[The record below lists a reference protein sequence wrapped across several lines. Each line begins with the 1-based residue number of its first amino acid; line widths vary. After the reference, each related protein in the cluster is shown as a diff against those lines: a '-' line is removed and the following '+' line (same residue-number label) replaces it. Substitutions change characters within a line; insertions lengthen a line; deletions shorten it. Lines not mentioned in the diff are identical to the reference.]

1 LYKEQKEEKMEK
13 ISIQAEK
20 REGRGKGAARSLRR
34 AGKVPATLYRAGQ
47 AQSIQLLRK
56 ELSKLI
62 NSVAGEQVMVDLQ
75 FADGNKKLALLKD
88 YQVDPIRS
96 ELLHTDFFE
105 VSLTETVKITVHVAT
120 HGEPIGVKRD
130 AGLLQHPTREILIE
144 CLPDKIPGK
153 IDIDISKLEI
163 GQSIHVS
170 DLKLDEGI
178 KILSDPHEVIVNVVA
193 QVEEV
198 AAPVEAVVETAAAEP
213 EVVKKGK
220 KEEEGAAA
228 AEKEK
233 KGK

>member
-1 LYKEQKEEKMEK
+1 MER

-20 REGRGKGAARSLRR
+20 REGRGKGAARSMRR
-34 AGKVPATLYRAGQ
+34 AGKVPATLYREGR
-47 AQSIQLLRK
+47 AQSIQLSAK

-75 FADGNKKLALLKD
+75 FADGDKKLALLKD
-88 YQVDPIRS
+88 FQVDPIRS

-130 AGLLQHPTREILIE
+130 AGMLQHPTREILIE

-163 GQSIHVS
+163 GQAIHVS
-170 DLKLDEGI
+170 DLKLEEGI

-193 QVEEV
+193 AVEEA
-198 AAPVEAVVETAAAEP
+198 AAPAAEVAEAAAAAEP

-228 AEKEK
+228 PEKEK

>member
-1 LYKEQKEEKMEK
+1 MER

-20 REGRGKGAARSLRR
+20 REVRGKGAARSLRR

-47 AQSIQLLRK
+47 AQSIQLSRK

-75 FADGNKKLALLKD
+75 FADGHKKLALLKD
-88 YQVDPIRS
+88 FQVDPIRS

-170 DLKLDEGI
+170 DLKLEEGI

-193 QVEEV
+193 AV
-198 AAPVEAVVETAAAEP
+198 AEAVAPAAEIVETAAPEP
-213 EVVKKGK
+213 EVMKKGK

-228 AEKEK
+228 DKEK

>member
-1 LYKEQKEEKMEK
+1 LYKVKKEDKMER

-20 REGRGKGAARSLRR
+20 REVRGKGAARSLRR

-47 AQSIQLLRK
+47 AQSIQLSRK

-75 FADGNKKLALLKD
+75 FADGHKKLALLKD
-88 YQVDPIRS
+88 FQVDPIRS

-170 DLKLDEGI
+170 DLKLEEGI

-193 QVEEV
+193 AV
-198 AAPVEAVVETAAAEP
+198 AEAVAPAAEIVETAAPEP
-213 EVVKKGK
+213 EVMKKGK
-220 KEEEGAAA
+220 KEEEGAATD
-228 AEKEK
+228 KEK
-233 KGK
+233 RG

>member
-1 LYKEQKEEKMEK
+1 MER

-20 REGRGKGAARSLRR
+20 REVRGKGAARSLRR
-34 AGKVPATLYRAGQ
+34 AGKVPATLYRAGR
-47 AQSIQLLRK
+47 AQSIQLSRK

-75 FADGNKKLALLKD
+75 FADGDKKLALLKD
-88 YQVDPIRS
+88 FQVDPIRS

-120 HGEPIGVKRD
+120 HGEPVGVKRD
-130 AGLLQHPTREILIE
+130 AGLLQYPTREILIE

-170 DLKLDEGI
+170 DLKLEEGI

-193 QVEEV
+193 AV
-198 AAPVEAVVETAAAEP
+198 AEAVAPAAEVVETAAPEP
-213 EVVKKGK
+213 EVMKKGK

-228 AEKEK
+228 DKEK

>member
-47 AQSIQLLRK
+47 AQSIQLSRK

-75 FADGNKKLALLKD
+75 FADGDKKLALLKD
-88 YQVDPIRS
+88 FQVDPIGS

-120 HGEPIGVKRD
+120 HGEPVGVKRD

-144 CLPDKIPGK
+144 CLPGKIPGK

-163 GQSIHVS
+163 GQSVHVS
-170 DLKLDEGI
+170 DLKLEEGI
-178 KILSDPHEVIVNVVA
+178 KILTDPHEVIVNIVAPVV
-193 QVEEV
+193 EV
-198 AAPVEAVVETAAAEP
+198 AAPAEEVVVTAAAEP
-213 EVVKKGK
+213 ELIKKGK
-220 KEEEGAAA
+220 KEEEGAAPD
-228 AEKEK
+228 KEK